1 MGKQHGI
8 TKEEHKRRVG
18 LLLRFLFNF
27 KYATFIEIQRFCI
40 ERIGLSFARMLL
52 HSCMRKGYIA
62 ILQSR
67 ISTKK
72 IYYLTAKGKT
82 LINEVEIL
90 SGHYKFDSRC
100 VGIGGMEHHSL
111 ITECYFLIHKYLE
124 IVEWDCEWVSRIGKG
139 KGRKLADGLAVLNTG
154 VKLAVEAER
163 TPKKLSRYKT
173 IVTFYRHD
181 IEKRNKYH
189 GVVFVGERE
198 WLYEKLKAVFALI
211 EKEFCSK
218 FFIFASLDMLKEG
231 KCWYQDK
238 EVLLKDAVK
247 AIAEVK
253 K

>member
-8 TKEEHKRRVG
+8 TLEEHKRRVG

-27 KYATFIEIQRFCI
+27 RYATFTEMQRFCI
-40 ERIGLSFARMLL
+40 ERIRLSFARRLVS
-52 HSCMRKGYIA
+52 SCLRKGYIA

-67 ISTKK
+67 VSTKK

-82 LINEVEIL
+82 FINEVEIL
-90 SGHYKFDSRC
+90 AEHYKFDSRC

-124 IVEWDCEWVSRIGKG
+124 IVEWDCEWILRIGKG
-139 KGRKLADGLAVLNTG
+139 KGRKLADGLVVVNG
-154 VKLAVEAER
+154 GIKLAVEAER
-163 TPKKLSRYKT
+163 TPKKFSRYKT

-189 GVVFVGERE
+189 GVVVVGENA
-198 WLYEKLKAVFALI
+198 WIYEKLKKAFTLI
-211 EKEFCSK
+211 EKEFCDR

-247 AIAEVK
+247 AIKEVK